1 MKSIAF
7 FLFLG
12 LISVSMAIP
21 SAFLDELFTP
31 SINTANSALVNC
43 SATDTCAGKGDA
55 CSGNYPLGGCS
66 RANGTCCAGGLY
78 CVNKTCVT
86 DTYEG
91 LCNTAADCYPGREF
105 ACVNKTCQY
114 IMGIGE
120 DCSVDAE
127 CYSGNCANGTCQG
140 SAYNQMCNPVNLGRD
155 CDFGLYCGMG
165 MNMNWTC
172 QNTTAPGQPCGNGV
186 PCYPGNAC
194 FQLTFGNASTCNPI
208 GSAGQGM
215 PCTSGACA
223 SGLVCNIAAANVTC
237 IPVNT
242 SSVACTANAN
252 CTGGTCQCSPV
263 TGSSYCI
270 GLAYNNPCTEESINY
285 YQCLATSSCSFSSD
299 APDSCAQK
307 NCESDYKKAQ
317 SCGCSLSNSVLGKC
331 TYNQY
336 CGGFPVWAIIV
347 IIVVAIVL
355 VLAIV
360 LLVFFMMRRRRQY
373 DSI

>member
-1 MKSIAF
+1 
-7 FLFLG
+7 LFLG
-12 LISVSMAIP
+12 LISLSSSAP
-21 SAFLDELFTP
+21 SAFLDELFVTP
-31 SINTANSALVNC
+31 TINSVNSALINC
-43 SATDTCAGKGDA
+43 SATDTCAGKGDT
-55 CSGNYPLGGCS
+55 CGGNYFPAMGGCS
-66 RANGTCCAGGLY
+66 KANGTCCAEGLY
-78 CVNKTCVT
+78 CVNKTCLV

-91 LCNTAADCYPGREF
+91 LCSTAADCYPMGEF
-105 ACVNKTCQY
+105 TCVNKTCQY

-120 DCSVDAE
+120 DCSANSE
-127 CYSGNCANGTCQG
+127 CYSGNCANGTCMG
-140 SAYNQMCNPVNLGRD
+140 SGYGGSCMTSLNCN
-155 CDFGLYCGMG
+155 FGLYCASMG
-165 MNMNWTC
+165 GNYSC

-186 PCYPGNAC
+186 PCFPGNVC
-194 FQLTFGNASTCNPI
+194 FQKTFGNGSTCQAI
-208 GSAGQGM
+208 GTQTEGM
-215 PCTSGACA
+215 PCTTGACA
-223 SGLVCNIAAANVTC
+223 SGLVCNIASMNVTC
-237 IPVNT
+237 VSVNT
-242 SSVACTANAN
+242 SSVACTADQN
-252 CTGGTCQCSPV
+252 CTNGVCKCSPV
-263 TGSSYCI
+263 TGSSYCV

-285 YQCLATSSCSFSSD
+285 YQCLATSSCSFSSE

-307 NCESDYKKAQ
+307 NCESDYKKSQ